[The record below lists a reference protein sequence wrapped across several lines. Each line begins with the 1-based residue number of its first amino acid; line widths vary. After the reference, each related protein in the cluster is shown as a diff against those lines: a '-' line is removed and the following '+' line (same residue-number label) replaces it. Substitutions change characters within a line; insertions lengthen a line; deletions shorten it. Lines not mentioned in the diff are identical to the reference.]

1 MSTESSQRVSWF
13 HRKHA
18 SSFPDPRS
26 AIRILPAEETAASM
40 RLQSLAQGA
49 VADVMEFFKWVGK
62 NVKNIKIQ
70 PAKKRLRVC
79 ESVSLGEKRFI
90 AVVQLDGKEFL
101 VGGAPN
107 SLSLLAATGK
117 PVTFSDVLKENYAQ
131 DWNQA

>member
-1 MSTESSQRVSWF
+1 MSPESSQKISWF

-18 SSFPDPRS
+18 ASFPDPHS
-26 AIRILPAEETAASM
+26 AIRILPADEAGTST
-40 RLQSLAQGA
+40 RLNSLVQHGL
-49 VADVMEFFKWVGK
+49 ADVMELFRWAAK
-62 NVKNIKIQ
+62 NIKTIKIQ

>member
-1 MSTESSQRVSWF
+1 MSPESSQRVSWF
-13 HRKHA
+13 HRAHA
-18 SSFPDPRS
+18 ANFPDPRS
-26 AIRILPAEETAASM
+26 AIRILPADETGTQRPNPAIEG
-40 RLQSLAQGA
+40 LL
-49 VADVMEFFKWVGK
+49 ADVTEFLRWAGTRIKS
-62 NVKNIKIQ
+62 IKIQ

-117 PVTFSDVLKENYAQ
+117 PVSFSEVLKENYAQ